1 MDGAQFEDEVLDA
14 FTQLLAVSGELD
26 LATVGDLRRR
36 IQTAFATGPAQ
47 LVIDLSGVTHMDST
61 GLAEL
66 ISGHQR
72 AMDLHGRLVL
82 VVTSPAILRTLEIRG
97 VASLFAI
104 VDSRSGA
111 RELLAAG

>member
-1 MDGAQFEDEVLDA
+1 MVGPQFEDEALDA
-14 FTQLLAVSGELD
+14 STQLLAVSGELD
-26 LATVGDLRRR
+26 LMTVGQFRRR
-36 IQTAFATGPAQ
+36 IQSAFASGSPQ

-66 ISGHQR
+66 ISAHQR
-72 AMDLHGRLVL
+72 AMDLRGRLVL
-82 VVTSPAILRTLEIRG
+82 VVTAAPILRTLEIRG
-97 VASLFAI
+97 AASLFAI

>member
-14 FTQLLAVSGELD
+14 STQLLAVSGELD

-61 GLAEL
+61 VLAEL

-72 AMDLHGRLVL
+72 AMDLRGRLVL
-82 VVTSPAILRTLEIRG
+82 VVTAAPILRTLEIRG
-97 VASLFAI
+97 VVNLFTV
-104 VDSRSGA
+104 VDSRTDA
-111 RELLAAG
+111 RDLLAAG